1 VSNYQL
7 SPHALADLRAIIEG
21 RAEYFGSES
30 ADELEQELLAAFSRI
45 AVTPGLGHRRSDLTP
60 KPYFFYAVQP
70 YLIVYLRQVDPLPIL
85 GVLHAARDVRRLLKR
100 RSA

>member
-45 AVTPGLGHRRSDLTP
+45 AVTPDSDT
-60 KPYFFYAVQP
+60 AE
-70 YLIVYLRQVDPLPIL
+70 
-85 GVLHAARDVRRLLKR
+85 AT
-100 RSA
+100 